1 VTGRAY
7 IDAESLRRNALAR
20 LTERS
25 APSWVTLSLT
35 HSPLT
40 VRHAVTRWSAS
51 DGDVAGHALRL
62 AVDAQTLCRLDRDPV
77 ARELLLG
84 ALSGAAAGRAGE
96 SITDVALA
104 WDGTVQTEAQGYRSA
119 PDTRVKSTLRD
130 AVEAWQRARG
140 EAVTAAHEITH
151 EGDTAT
157 VRGERVDAASRGAFE
172 HAVRSLSGARAVRWR

>member
-1 VTGRAY
+1 MLKF
-7 IDAESLRRNALAR
+7 IALSGLLIA
-20 LTERS
+20 
-25 APSWVTLSLT
+25 A
-35 HSPLT
+35 
-40 VRHAVTRWSAS
+40 
-51 DGDVAGHALRL
+51 
-62 AVDAQTLCRLDRDPV
+62 PV
-77 ARELLLG
+77 AAFAQNAPAAQGG

-119 PDTRVKSTLRD
+119 PDTRVKASLRD

-157 VRGERVDAASRGAFE
+157 VRGERVDAATRGAFE
-172 HAVRSLSGARAVRWR
+172 HAVRSLSGARVVRWR